1 MNFILKVAGR
11 IEGFEHYVE
20 SIFGA
25 KGPLSSTKVKDG
37 LEKLRF
43 LRSIPDG
50 LKSKVDALPNVVDTN
65 FDNPKVST
73 KTVISIFHEINC
85 LSVYFSVSFLCLKTF
100 IILLTDSVQRLNK
113 TDIELCKK
121 VWMK

>member
-1 MNFILKVAGR
+1 MHWLRIFRNISIMNFILKVAGR

-43 LRSIPDG
+43 IRSIPDD
-50 LKSKVDALPNVVDTN
+50 LRSKVDALPNVVDSN
-65 FDNPKVST
+65 FYNPKVST
-73 KTVISIFHEINC
+73 KTVISILHEIKC
-85 LSVYFSVSFLCLKTF
+85 PSVYFSISLLCLKNFHYPLDRFYTE
-100 IILLTDSVQRLNK
+100 T
-113 TDIELCKK
+113 
-121 VWMK
+121 

>member
-11 IEGFEHYVE
+11 IEGFEHYIE
-20 SIFGA
+20 SIFGT
-25 KGPLSSTKVKDG
+25 KGPLSSTKVKEG

-43 LRSIPDG
+43 IRSMPDD

-73 KTVISIFHEINC
+73 ETVVSIFHEIDC
-85 LSVYFSVSFLCLKTF
+85 LSVYFSISFLC
-100 IILLTDSVQRLNK
+100 S
-113 TDIELCKK
+113 
-121 VWMK
+121 